1 MAGGVRITRRNILGG
16 AGGLAAAS
24 ILAACG
30 ATPVATPTTAGKPPT
45 TAAIVPQ
52 IVTPAGGATTAAGAP
67 SVAPALLTTPTAAAS
82 TTAGMATAPATA
94 AASAPSVAPAPSMT
108 AANPA
113 MANPA
118 MANMAVKRGGQLRVM
133 QINDF
138 VSMDPIFASGPTAS
152 ACYDWLFAWRPN
164 AQGQFGV
171 QPQLAKSWVVS
182 GNTIVLKLQSNVQFH
197 DGSPLDAD
205 AVVWNLKRMVQN
217 PKSFAT
223 NYLPAVDTK
232 NPAQA
237 LDPLTVQVNLTRPS
251 AAILSSLS
259 DVIANTAIVSKKA
272 ADDHGEDWLK
282 TNAVGTGPFK
292 FVSFASGDKLV
303 VTKNEK
309 YWQMGTDGKP
319 LPYTDGATY
328 RVIIEA
334 TTQFNEMRAGTADF
348 MQNVPGRNV
357 AAAKG
362 IATAR
367 YIESPYVGNKRQF
380 FFNAI
385 KPPFQDNLKL
395 RQAIEYAVD
404 RDAMAKALGQGI
416 GIPLPYE
423 FVPGAIGYDNT
434 VPAYPF
440 DLEKAKALIKDS
452 GVTLPLTVRLTA
464 HNREVDVQQAQL
476 LQSMLDKIGVKV
488 NLDIVERVAWG
499 EKVRVNNDFEMATRL
514 SGVAVDPTNDLLI
527 TWAEGGNS
535 AYSRAKVPGLIDT
548 LNQADASYD
557 DKTRQQLFVK
567 AQNLMYESAWFGYMW
582 FELGNFLVDKRIQ
595 NFPNVWG
602 SLREAEWWISQ

>member
-1 MAGGVRITRRNILGG
+1 MRPKARISRRAALAGIGGV
-16 AGGLAAAS
+16 AASS

-30 ATPVATPTTAGKPPT
+30 GSTAATPTTAGKAPT
-45 TAAIVPQ
+45 AAAIVPQ
-52 IVTPAGGATTAAGAP
+52 IVTSVAVVGTAASAS
-67 SVAPALLTTPTAAAS
+67 SVAPAGPTAAAAS
-82 TTAGMATAPATA
+82 
-94 AASAPSVAPAPSMT
+94 AASAANPT
-108 AANPA
+108 AASG
-113 MANPA
+113 
-118 MANMAVKRGGQLRVM
+118 AVKRGGQLRIM

-171 QPQLAKSWVVS
+171 QPQLAKSWDVS
-182 GNTIVLKLQSNVQFH
+182 GNTIVFKLQENVKFH

-217 PKSFAT
+217 PKSFAA
-223 NYLPAVDTK
+223 NFLPAVDK
-232 NPAQA
+232 NNPAQTIN
-237 LDPLTVQVNLTRPS
+237 PLTVQLNLTRPS
-251 AAILSSLS
+251 DAILSSLS
-259 DVIANTAIVSKKA
+259 DAINNAAIVSKKA

-303 VTKNEK
+303 VTKNES
-309 YWQMGTDGKP
+309 YWQMGADGKP
-319 LPYTDGATY
+319 LPYADGATY

-357 AAAKG
+357 AAAKQ

-367 YIESPYVGNKRQF
+367 YIESPFSGNKRQF

-385 KPPFQDNLKL
+385 KPPFKDNLKL
-395 RQAIEYAVD
+395 RQAIEYAID

-434 VPAYPF
+434 VPAYSF
-440 DLEKAKALIKDS
+440 DLDQAKALIKES

-464 HNREVDVQQAQL
+464 HNREVDTQQAQL
-476 LQSMLDKIGVKV
+476 IQAMLDKIGVKI

-499 EKVRVNNDFEMATRL
+499 DKVRINNDFEMATRL
-514 SGVAVDPTNDLLI
+514 SGVAVDPTNDLLV

-535 AYSRAKVPGLIDT
+535 AYSRAKVPGLLDT

-557 DKTRQQLFVK
+557 DKTRQQSFVK

-602 SLREAEWWISQ
+602 SLRESEWWISQ

>member
-1 MAGGVRITRRNILGG
+1 MRPKARISRRAALAGIGG
-16 AGGLAAAS
+16 IAASS

-30 ATPVATPTTAGKPPT
+30 GSTAATPTTAGKAPT

-52 IVTPAGGATTAAGAP
+52 IVTPVAVVGTAASA
-67 SVAPALLTTPTAAAS
+67 SSAAPAGPTAAA
-82 TTAGMATAPATA
+82 
-94 AASAPSVAPAPSMT
+94 ASAVS
-108 AANPA
+108 AANPTA
-113 MANPA
+113 ASG
-118 MANMAVKRGGQLRVM
+118 AVKRGGQLRIM

-152 ACYDWLFAWRPN
+152 ACYDWLLAWRPN

-171 QPQLAKSWVVS
+171 QPQLAKAWDVS
-182 GNTIVLKLQSNVQFH
+182 GNTIVFKLQENVKFH
-197 DGSPLDAD
+197 DGSPLDAG

-217 PKSFAT
+217 PKSFAA
-223 NYLPAVDTK
+223 NYLPAVDK
-232 NPAQA
+232 NNPAQTIN
-237 LDPLTVQVNLTRPS
+237 PLTVQLNLTRPS
-251 AAILSSLS
+251 DAILSSLS
-259 DVIANTAIVSKKA
+259 DAINNAAIVSKKA

-303 VTKNEK
+303 VTKNES
-309 YWQMGTDGKP
+309 YWQMGADGKP
-319 LPYTDGATY
+319 LPYADGATY

-357 AAAKG
+357 AAAKQ

-367 YIESPYVGNKRQF
+367 YIESPFAGSKRQF

-385 KPPFQDNLKL
+385 KPPFKDNLKL
-395 RQAIEYAVD
+395 RQAIEYAID

-434 VPAYPF
+434 VPAYGL
-440 DLEKAKALIKDS
+440 DLDKAKTLIKES

-464 HNREVDVQQAQL
+464 HNREVDTQQAQL
-476 LQSMLDKIGVKV
+476 IQAMLDKIGVKI

-499 EKVRVNNDFEMATRL
+499 DKVRINNDFEMATRL
-514 SGVAVDPTNDLLI
+514 SGVAVDPTNDLLV

-535 AYSRAKVPGLIDT
+535 AYSRAKVPGLLDT
-548 LNQADASYD
+548 LNQADGSYD
-557 DKTRQQLFVK
+557 DKTRQQSFVK

-602 SLREAEWWISQ
+602 SLRESEWWISQ